1 MKHWGLMGCI
11 ERVVQVTRRWVN
23 RATLNKT
30 KWEGKQ
36 LAMTASHP
44 HMRKLPF
51 PVQRLIGREARLA
64 VGLEQKPWPIPPI
77 GDDAKCKC
85 KFYVSYLLPCRH
97 IFWTENYFGGVL
109 SDHHWE
115 RWLHMFEQEVSGF
128 EIYESIGEEFIS
140 EEI

>member
-1 MKHWGLMGCI
+1 M
-11 ERVVQVTRRWVN
+11 N

-85 KFYVSYLLPCRH
+85 KFYVSYLLPCRLPSARAH
-97 IFWTENYFGGVL
+97 ATRGALHRMMQWDDGLTPSRGV
-109 SDHHWE
+109 
-115 RWLHMFEQEVSGF
+115 RC
-128 EIYESIGEEFIS
+128 
-140 EEI
+140 